1 MVWITL
7 VHWEFAWLLL
17 QFNCAVA
24 CWYIS
29 GPSLYRLV
37 TGSPPGPLWF
47 IVVLPQVRNEGR
59 QRKRHGKPKGGGKSG
74 AQLKSKSW
82 VLKKKAQMRGKGYTA
97 IPVDTKYTARK
108 RKKGF

>member
-1 MVWITL
+1 MN
-7 VHWEFAWLLL
+7 LL
-17 QFNCAVA
+17 AGA
-24 CWYIS
+24 CCFS
-29 GPSLYRLV
+29 
-37 TGSPPGPLWF
+37 
-47 IVVLPQVRNEGR
+47 VVSAQVRNEGR

>member
-1 MVWITL
+1 MLL
-7 VHWEFAWLLL
+7 VDLPCCLLL
-17 QFNCAVA
+17 AACCWNFNAPVWRRWRHDAYCV
-24 CWYIS
+24 WM
-29 GPSLYRLV
+29 
-37 TGSPPGPLWF
+37 
-47 IVVLPQVRNEGR
+47 QVRNEGR
-59 QRKRHGKPKGGGKSG
+59 QRKRHGKPKGSSKSG

>member
-1 MVWITL
+1 ML
-7 VHWEFAWLLL
+7 VSRALRCIAWLQGLHL
-17 QFNCAVA
+17 ARF
-24 CWYIS
+24 
-29 GPSLYRLV
+29 
-37 TGSPPGPLWF
+37 WF